1 MSMLEKEKHRF
12 SSVMKY
18 LNLTTITVALFIAW
32 TVAVTIYVGQDSDGL
47 SDASAHTMINEA
59 FDQQVDTGDPE
70 SSGPLRRQPTSLGAA
85 YVECLHEHYGAPLM
99 DQVHDMRHNT
109 PSGGSA
115 AKRTSCATPER
126 STASLRKK

>member
-85 YVECLHEHYGAPLM
+85 YVGAPLM